1 MTIDISLE
9 ATFDC
14 SDLTV
19 IQFKGREA
27 ISELF
32 RFEIDVSLLNGTTLP
47 DGLEPSAEIG
57 IVMTRD
63 GTVVRR
69 FYGMIEQIATHRDPT
84 LTRPLFQL
92 TVVPRAARALLIEQQ
107 QILMGLSVVDLIT
120 DRLELVELGPN
131 DINCAALGSY
141 PKREF
146 IIQYRESDW
155 ALLSRYLEHY
165 GICYWFE
172 HEQDGDRIVFA
183 DQLSLFQ
190 TNTDA
195 PDLHFPLRKDEP
207 EALHS
212 LREIA
217 STIPSHYAVYDYN
230 YRNPTLSLFVDKDVP
245 GHGGAVLEYGAHV
258 KTVADS
264 TLLATVRAEER
275 ACRQT
280 VYQGKSAVYS
290 LKPGWRHNVSAQ
302 GSFAATELLIESVEH
317 HAQFARFEATDGDNV
332 YYNTFTAVGTKD
344 TYRPKRLTPKPRI
357 HGFITGVVQGASPD
371 AVAALLDDAGRYL
384 VEFHFDASRDRTEA
398 SRPCRMMQP
407 FGGTTHGMHFPLRP
421 GTEVAVGFADG
432 DPDRPVVLG
441 ALDNATTPS
450 PVNVSNA
457 TVNRIVT
464 RSGAAMEIGE
474 SQ

>member
-32 RFEIDVSLLNGTTLP
+32 RFEIDVSLLNGPTLP

-146 IIQYRESDW
+146 ITQYR
-155 ALLSRYLEHY
+155 
-165 GICYWFE
+165 
-172 HEQDGDRIVFA
+172 
-183 DQLSLFQ
+183 
-190 TNTDA
+190 
-195 PDLHFPLRKDEP
+195 P
-207 EALHS
+207 
-212 LREIA
+212 
-217 STIPSHYAVYDYN
+217 
-230 YRNPTLSLFVDKDVP
+230 
-245 GHGGAVLEYGAHV
+245 
-258 KTVADS
+258 
-264 TLLATVRAEER
+264 
-275 ACRQT
+275 
-280 VYQGKSAVYS
+280 
-290 LKPGWRHNVSAQ
+290 
-302 GSFAATELLIESVEH
+302 
-317 HAQFARFEATDGDNV
+317 
-332 YYNTFTAVGTKD
+332 
-344 TYRPKRLTPKPRI
+344 
-357 HGFITGVVQGASPD
+357 
-371 AVAALLDDAGRYL
+371 
-384 VEFHFDASRDRTEA
+384 
-398 SRPCRMMQP
+398 
-407 FGGTTHGMHFPLRP
+407 
-421 GTEVAVGFADG
+421 
-432 DPDRPVVLG
+432 
-441 ALDNATTPS
+441 
-450 PVNVSNA
+450 
-457 TVNRIVT
+457 
-464 RSGAAMEIGE
+464 
-474 SQ
+474 